1 MARCSYCRKEISKG
15 TGMLFVK
22 KDGKTLWFC
31 NKKCEINSIKLKR
44 KPQKQKWLT
53 KEKKKWLREH

>member
-1 MARCSYCRKEISKG
+1 MARCSYCRTEISKG

-31 NKKCEINSIKLKR
+31 NKKCEKNSLKLKR

-53 KEKKKWLREH
+53 KEKKK

>member
-1 MARCSYCRKEISKG
+1 MPRCSYCKEDMKPG
-15 TGMLFVK
+15 TGTLFVK

-31 NKKCEINSIKLKR
+31 GKKCEKNSIKLKR

-53 KEKKKWLREH
+53 KKKEIKK